1 MDEIEPHW
9 IRWPYARIRRE
20 LRTESGEI
28 VRFVVQLE
36 YDVEAEV
43 SLGAGPSWRVVA
55 RFDHDNT
62 DSGGHDVSVEGLHLD
77 VYRDGERYDRL
88 WDFPTLPPGTAMR
101 YCETYLRDWSDRFL
115 ARFER
120 WHGIRGPWSRS

>member
-36 YDVEAEV
+36 YDVEAEIYGG
-43 SLGAGPSWRVVA
+43 SRQSWHVV
-55 RFDHDNT
+55 
-62 DSGGHDVSVEGLHLD
+62 
-77 VYRDGERYDRL
+77 
-88 WDFPTLPPGTAMR
+88 
-101 YCETYLRDWSDRFL
+101 

-120 WHGIRGPWSRS
+120 WHGIRGPWSSS